1 MCDYRD
7 LLVVTG
13 GFVRTRILIM
23 ATVIAYFAIGCSGSD
38 STTTTDVEPDESP
51 TEQTAGEIDSVPTN
65 PLEGIGSVQLIA
77 SGFSFLEGPV
87 YQSSDSSLLF
97 SDIPADTIFRLLAD
111 GSIEPFLE
119 NQPTNG
125 LAFDPQNR
133 LLIATQSGRTLSRL
147 EESGTVTV
155 LADSFEGAL
164 FNAPNDLAVHTN
176 GDVYFTD
183 PPFGLDPALS
193 EVGCSGIYHLTV
205 DGSLFQF
212 DCNTIETR
220 PNGIALSPNQ
230 DLLYVSFFISGEILT
245 WEIAAD
251 GSVGEMGTFATTAGT
266 TDGMAVDADGNVFV
280 TSAAGVEV
288 FAPDGSLWGI
298 IEIPEQAT
306 NCTFGGPDNNTL
318 FVTGATGLYSVELQ

>member
-1 MCDYRD
+1 M
-7 LLVVTG
+7 
-13 GFVRTRILIM
+13 RIRIIVI
-23 ATVIAYFAIGCSGSD
+23 ATVIAYFSIGCSSSSD
-38 STTTTDVEPDESP
+38 STTTSDVELDESP
-51 TEQTAGEIDSVPTN
+51 TEQPAGDIDSIPTN

-87 YQSSDSSLLF
+87 YSSSDNTLLF
-97 SDIPADTIFRLLAD
+97 SDIPADTILQLLAD

-133 LLIATQSGRTLSRL
+133 LLIATQSGRSLSRL

-155 LADSFEGAL
+155 LTDNFEGAL

-205 DGSLFQF
+205 DGSLSQF
-212 DCNTIETR
+212 NCNTIETR
-220 PNGIALSPNQ
+220 PNGIALSPDQ
-230 DLLYVSFFISGEILT
+230 DLLYVSFFLTGEILT
-245 WEIAAD
+245 WDIAAD
-251 GSVGEMGTFATTAGT
+251 GSVGEMGTFATA
-266 TDGMAVDADGNVFV
+266 AVSTCLLY
-280 TSAAGVEV
+280 TS
-288 FAPDGSLWGI
+288 PSPRDQRGSRM
-298 IEIPEQAT
+298 PSSA
-306 NCTFGGPDNNTL
+306 
-318 FVTGATGLYSVELQ
+318 

>member
-1 MCDYRD
+1 M
-7 LLVVTG
+7 
-13 GFVRTRILIM
+13 RTRIIVIAIIM
-23 ATVIAYFAIGCSGSD
+23 AFFSVGCSSSD
-38 STTTTDVEPDESP
+38 STPTSEGES
-51 TEQTAGEIDSVPTN
+51 QDTADDIDSIPTN
-65 PLEGIGSVQLIA
+65 PLEGIGPVQLVG
-77 SGFSFLEGPV
+77 SGFGFLEGPV
-87 YQSSDSSLLF
+87 YQSSDSTLLF
-97 SDIPADTIFRLLAD
+97 SDIPADTIFSLLAD
-111 GSIEPFLE
+111 GSIVPFLE

-133 LLIATQSGRTLSRL
+133 LLIATQSGRSLSRL
-147 EESGTVTV
+147 EESGAITV
-155 LADSFEGAL
+155 LAERFEGAL
-164 FNAPNDLAVHTN
+164 FNAPNDLAVHAN

-212 DCNTIETR
+212 DCNTIATR
-220 PNGIALSPNQ
+220 PNGIALSPDQ

-266 TDGMAVDADGNVFV
+266 ADGMAIDADGNVFV

-288 FAPDGSLWGI
+288 FAPDGTLWGVI
-298 IEIPEQAT
+298 DIPEQAT

-318 FVTGATGLYSVELQ
+318 FVTGATGLYSVELL

>member
-1 MCDYRD
+1 M
-7 LLVVTG
+7 
-13 GFVRTRILIM
+13 RTRIIVV
-23 ATVIAYFAIGCSGSD
+23 ATVIAFFAIGCSSD
-38 STTTTDVEPDESP
+38 STPTSVDES
-51 TEQTAGEIDSVPTN
+51 TDTADDSIPTN
-65 PLEGIGSVQLIA
+65 PLEGIGPVELIA

-87 YQSSDSSLLF
+87 YSSSDNTLLF
-97 SDIPADTIFRLLAD
+97 SDIPEDTILQLFDD

-125 LAFDPQNR
+125 LAFDPQDR
-133 LLIATQSGRTLSRL
+133 LLIATQSGRSLSRL

-155 LADSFEGAL
+155 LADNFEGAL

-193 EVGCSGIYHLTV
+193 EVGCSGIYRLTP
-205 DGSLFQF
+205 DGDLTQF
-212 DCNTIETR
+212 GCNTIETR

-230 DLLYVSFFISGEILT
+230 DLLYVSFFFTGEILT
-245 WEIAAD
+245 WAIAPD
-251 GSVGEMGTFATTAGT
+251 GSVGEMDTFTTTAVNA
-266 TDGMAVDADGNVFV
+266 DGMVIDAEGNLFV
-280 TSAAGVEV
+280 TSDAGVEV
-288 FAPDGSLWGI
+288 IAPDGTLWGV

-318 FVTGATGLYSVELQ
+318 FVTGATGLYSVQLQ

>member
-1 MCDYRD
+1 M
-7 LLVVTG
+7 
-13 GFVRTRILIM
+13 
-23 ATVIAYFAIGCSGSD
+23 AYFSIGCSSSD
-38 STTTTDVEPDESP
+38 STTTTDVELEESP
-51 TEQTAGEIDSVPTN
+51 TEQTAGEIDSMPTN
-65 PLEGIGSVQLIA
+65 PLDGIGSVQLIG
-77 SGFSFLEGPV
+77 SGFRFLEGPV

-97 SDIPADTIFRLLAD
+97 SDIPTDTIFRLLAD

-133 LLIATQSGRTLSRL
+133 LLIATQSGRSLSRL

-155 LADSFEGAL
+155 LVERFEGAL

-183 PPFGLDPALS
+183 PPFGLNPALS

-205 DGSLFQF
+205 DGSLSQF
-212 DCNTIETR
+212 NCNTIETR

-230 DLLYVSFFISGEILT
+230 DRLYVSFFITGEILT

-251 GSVGEMGTFATTAGT
+251 GSVGEMGTFATAAVNA
-266 TDGMAVDADGNVFV
+266 DGMAVDAEGNVFV
-280 TSAAGVEV
+280 TSDAGVEV
-288 FAPDGSLWGI
+288 FAPDGTRWGVI
-298 IEIPEQAT
+298 DIPVQAT
-306 NCTFGGPDNNTL
+306 NCTFGGPDNKTL

>member
-1 MCDYRD
+1 MSE
-7 LLVVTG
+7 G
-13 GFVRTRILIM
+13 
-23 ATVIAYFAIGCSGSD
+23 
-38 STTTTDVEPDESP
+38 ES
-51 TEQTAGEIDSVPTN
+51 QDTADDINSIPTN
-65 PLEGIGSVQLIA
+65 PLEGIGPVQLVG
-77 SGFSFLEGPV
+77 SGFGFLEGPV
-87 YQSSDSSLLF
+87 YQSSDSTLLF
-97 SDIPADTIFRLLAD
+97 SDIPADTIFSLLAD
-111 GSIEPFLE
+111 GSIVPFLE

-133 LLIATQSGRTLSRL
+133 LLIATQSGRSISRL
-147 EESGTVTV
+147 EESGIVTV
-155 LADSFEGAL
+155 LAERFEGAL

-205 DGSLFQF
+205 EGSLFQF
-212 DCNTIETR
+212 DCNTIATR

-266 TDGMAVDADGNVFV
+266 ADGMAIDADGNVFV

-288 FAPDGSLWGI
+288 FAPDGTLWGVI
-298 IEIPEQAT
+298 DIPEQAT

-318 FVTGATGLYSVELQ
+318 FVTGATGLYLSLIHI

>member
-1 MCDYRD
+1 
-7 LLVVTG
+7 
-13 GFVRTRILIM
+13 M
-23 ATVIAYFAIGCSGSD
+23 AFFSIGCSSSD
-38 STTTTDVEPDESP
+38 STNGTPTSEGETQDTTGD
-51 TEQTAGEIDSVPTN
+51 IDSIPTN
-65 PLEGIGSVQLIA
+65 PLEGIGPVQLVG
-77 SGFSFLEGPV
+77 SGFGFLEGPV
-87 YQSSDSSLLF
+87 YQSSDNTLLF
-97 SDIPADTIFRLLAD
+97 SDIPADTIFSLLTD
-111 GSIEPFLE
+111 GSIVPFLE

-133 LLIATQSGRTLSRL
+133 LLIATQSGRSLSRL

-155 LADSFEGAL
+155 LAERFEGAL

-193 EVGCSGIYHLTV
+193 EVGCSGIYHLTA

-251 GSVGEMGTFATTAGT
+251 GSVGEMGTFATTAGIA
-266 TDGMAVDADGNVFV
+266 DGMAIDADGNVFV

-288 FAPDGSLWGI
+288 FAPDGTLWGVI
-298 IEIPEQAT
+298 DIPEQAT

-318 FVTGATGLYSVELQ
+318 FVTGATGLYSVELL

>member
-1 MCDYRD
+1 M
-7 LLVVTG
+7 
-13 GFVRTRILIM
+13 RTRIIAIAAVM
-23 ATVIAYFAIGCSGSD
+23 AYFLIGCSSSD
-38 STTTTDVEPDESP
+38 STTTTDVELDGSP
-51 TEQTAGEIDSVPTN
+51 TEQTAGETDSIPAN
-65 PLEGIGSVQLIA
+65 PLEGIGPVQLVGT
-77 SGFSFLEGPV
+77 GFSFLEGPV
-87 YQSSDSSLLF
+87 YQAGDNSLLF

-133 LLIATQSGRTLSRL
+133 LLIATQSGRSISRL

-155 LADSFEGAL
+155 LADRFEGAL
-164 FNAPNDLAVHTN
+164 FNAPNDLTVHTN

-183 PPFGLDPALS
+183 PPFGLDPSLS
-193 EVGCSGIYHLTV
+193 EVGCSGIYRLTPN
-205 DGSLFQF
+205 GNLTQF
-212 DCNTIETR
+212 GCNTIETR

-230 DLLYVSFFISGEILT
+230 DLLYVSFFTSGDILT
-245 WEIAAD
+245 WAIAAD
-251 GSVGEMGTFATTAGT
+251 GSVGEMGTFATTAGIA
-266 TDGMAVDADGNVFV
+266 DGMVIDAEGNLFV

-288 FAPDGSLWGI
+288 FAPDGSRWGV